1 MNANF
6 QNERNQFFYR
16 TIEKNELN
24 GSLMNDERTK
34 WKNPNAAISSI
45 YAIVIG
51 NKNLYYA
58 ISGLKV
64 IHLYKLLHQS
74 LEIIF
79 GLDLKKRDISDTEL
93 DRRNVWDNTGTTL
106 KRSIS
111 SRYDFTHKG
120 TANVSGYISE
130 IENIFVLLNRCSK
143 TGVMIKNM

>member
-1 MNANF
+1 M
-6 QNERNQFFYR
+6 NERN
-16 TIEKNELN
+16 EKKRNLV
-24 GSLMNDERTK
+24 
-34 WKNPNAAISSI
+34 ISSI

-74 LEIIF
+74 LEIIL

-93 DRRNVWDNTGTTL
+93 DRRNVWDITGTTL
-106 KRSIS
+106 KPRIS
-111 SRYDFTHKG
+111 TIDFTHKG

-130 IENIFVLLNRCSK
+130 IENIFVLLNSSLIRK
-143 TGVMIKNM
+143 VMIDQKHMLFQFYV